1 MVLAAGLGTR
11 LRPLTQSIPKA
22 LVKVGGRTLI
32 DAALDRLAANG
43 VDTAVVNTHHLAD
56 LIVEHLKERTR
67 PRIRISHEP
76 EILDTGGGIKKA
88 LPWLGPDP
96 FYAVNAKVV
105 WLGGSVEAL
114 LRLAEAW
121 DGAHMDALLLLH
133 PTVGVA
139 AYDGR
144 GDFRL
149 DQLGRIQ
156 RRGEREVAP
165 FLYTGIQMVH
175 PRLFAGAPDGAF
187 SMNWLFN
194 RAISAGRLHGLR
206 HDGEWFQ
213 VSTPGQLAEAEKRL
227 GQALLSPAER

>member
-1 MVLAAGLGTR
+1 MVLAAGLGMR
-11 LRPLTQSIPKA
+11 LRPLTQTIPKA

-32 DAALDRLAANG
+32 DAALDRLAASG

-56 LIVEHLKERTR
+56 RIVEHLKGRTR

-105 WLGGSVEAL
+105 WLGGRVEAL

-121 DGAHMDALLLLH
+121 DDAHMDALLLLH

-139 AYDGR
+139 AYDGC

-149 DQLGRIQ
+149 DQVGRLL
-156 RRGEREVAP
+156 RRREREVVP

-187 SMNWLFN
+187 SMNWLFD
-194 RAISAGRLHGLR
+194 RAIEAGRLHGLR
-206 HDGEWFQ
+206 HDGEWLE

-227 GQALLSPAER
+227 GQALHSPAER